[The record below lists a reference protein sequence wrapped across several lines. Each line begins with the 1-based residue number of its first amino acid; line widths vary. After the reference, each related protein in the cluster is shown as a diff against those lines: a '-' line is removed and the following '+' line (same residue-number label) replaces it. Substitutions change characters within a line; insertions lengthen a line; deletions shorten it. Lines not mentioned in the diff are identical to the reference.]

1 MTISD
6 PAARPALAHGVELVG
21 EFRDG
26 AFVDAQWLIRDR
38 GRFLQV
44 TELLFRIAEQLDG
57 RRTHGEIADAVT
69 ERVPWRL
76 TAEQVR
82 QLIDTKLVPLGVVDP
97 DGDGDGAPLPRDR
110 APSPLELAGKVRLV
124 GPRVLD
130 PVTRV
135 LAGLF
140 RPLLVVLGLLAA
152 AAAHVWLYLDH
163 GLTAGIV
170 ELLYTPALILPLIL
184 VIFASGVVHEFGHA
198 AALRYGGGRA
208 ASMGFGFY
216 LIYPA
221 LYTDTSDAY
230 RLGRWARVRVDL
242 GGFYFHLLCAL
253 ALMAVSVATGHEW
266 LLVAVLAINLELLR
280 QLLFP
285 FVRFD
290 GYWLLA
296 DLTGVPD
303 LFAQVGPFLRGLLP
317 ASRRSGAL
325 LPPLKPWARRVFA
338 TYVALV
344 AVVLPGLIY
353 VFATRAPAFIARGWD
368 SLGLQASAVEAAFAG
383 RDALALVTAVV
394 QVVIL
399 VLPFVAAVLM
409 VAILGRLFVR
419 FALALRRAIVQAR
432 AVAGPVAV

>member
-1 MTISD
+1 MTGSH
-6 PAARPALAHGVELVG
+6 PEALPALAPGVELVG
-21 EFRDG
+21 PFKDG

-38 GRFLQV
+38 GRFVQV
-44 TELLFRIAEQLDG
+44 TELLYRVAEQLDG

-110 APSPLELAGKVRLV
+110 APSPLELAGKVRLL
-124 GPRVLD
+124 GPSVLD

-135 LAGLF
+135 LAALF
-140 RPLLVVLGLLAA
+140 RPLLVVLVVLAA
-152 AAAHVWLYLDH
+152 AVAHAWLYLDH

-184 VIFASGVVHEFGHA
+184 VIVASGVVHEFGHA

-253 ALMAVSVATGHEW
+253 ALVALSVATGHEW

-344 AVVLPGLIY
+344 AIVLPGLVY
-353 VFATRAPAFIARGWD
+353 VFVTRAPAFVARGWD
-368 SLGLQASAVEAAFAG
+368 SLGLQAGAFEAAFAG
-383 RDALALVTAVV
+383 RDALALVAAAV

-399 VLPFVAAVLM
+399 VLPFVAAALM
-409 VAILGRLFVR
+409 VAILGRLVVR
-419 FALALRRAIVQAR
+419 FAIALRRAIVHSR
-432 AVAGPVAV
+432 AAAAPAAV

>member
-1 MTISD
+1 MTGSH
-6 PAARPALAHGVELVG
+6 PEAQPALAPGVELVG
-21 EFRDG
+21 EFKDG

-38 GRFLQV
+38 GRFVQV
-44 TELLFRIAEQLDG
+44 TELLFRVAEQLDG

-76 TAEQVR
+76 TAEQIR

-97 DGDGDGAPLPRDR
+97 DGLGGGAAVPRDR
-110 APSPLELAGKVRLV
+110 APSPFELAGKVRLL

-140 RPLLVVLGLLAA
+140 RPLLVVLVVLAA
-152 AAAHVWLYLDH
+152 VAAHAWLYLDH
-163 GLTAGIV
+163 GVTAGIV
-170 ELLYTPALILPLIL
+170 ELIYAPALILPLIL
-184 VIFASGVVHEFGHA
+184 IIVASGVVHELGHA

-242 GGFYFHLLCAL
+242 GGFHFHLLCAL
-253 ALMAVSVATGHEW
+253 ALIAVSVVTGSEW
-266 LLVAVLAINLELLR
+266 LLVAVLAINLELIR

-290 GYWLLA
+290 GYWVLA

-317 ASRRSGAL
+317 ASRRNGAL

-344 AVVLPGLIY
+344 AVVLPGLVY
-353 VFATRAPAFIARGWD
+353 VFATRAPGFVARGWD
-368 SLGLQASAVEAAFAG
+368 SLGLQASAAEAAFAG
-383 RDALALVTAVV
+383 RDALALVTAAV

-409 VAILGRLFVR
+409 LAILGRVVVR
-419 FALALRRAIVQAR
+419 FAIALRRALVHAR
-432 AVAGPVAV
+432 AAGGPVAV